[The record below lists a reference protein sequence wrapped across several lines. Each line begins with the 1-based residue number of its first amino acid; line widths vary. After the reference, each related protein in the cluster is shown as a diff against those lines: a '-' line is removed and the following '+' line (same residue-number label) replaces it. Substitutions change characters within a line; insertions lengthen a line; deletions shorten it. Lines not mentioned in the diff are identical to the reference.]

1 MSFAPPTPVEITRIE
16 IGSVDDEKITV
27 TAQFNPAQLEISQ
40 TVPWKKPDSA
50 NKQNEDKG
58 KKGGKAA
65 KPGKGGAPASP
76 TDNAM
81 ALEFTGAEGRS
92 MTLEL
97 LFDGFEKDDHPGV
110 KNKDKKTVA
119 DKVGVLEELATIR
132 KPGSTKDA
140 ERIPHKCVVTYKA
153 LGKDGKFVCV
163 IESLTT
169 KYTMFAPDG
178 TPLRATCTV
187 KLKEA
192 GTVTKAKEKK

>member
-1 MSFAPPTPVEITRIE
+1 MSFAPPTRIK
-16 IGSVDDEKITV
+16 IGSVDDETITV

-40 TVPWKKPDSA
+40 TVPWKKPESA

-58 KKGGKAA
+58 GKGGKAA
-65 KPGKGGAPASP
+65 KPGAAPA

-97 LFDGFEKDDHPGV
+97 LFDGFENDDLGFA
-110 KNKDKKTVA
+110 KKEDGAKSQTVA
-119 DKVGVLEELATIR
+119 DKVGVLETLATIR
-132 KPGSTKDA
+132 VPDSKKDS

-153 LGKDGKFVCV
+153 LGKSGKFVCV

>member
-1 MSFAPPTPVEITRIE
+1 MSFDPPTRIS
-16 IGSVDDEKITV
+16 IGSVDVKELTV

-40 TVPWKKPDSA
+40 TVPWKKPESA

-58 KKGGKAA
+58 TKGGKAA
-65 KPGKGGAPASP
+65 KPGAAAK

-81 ALEFTGAEGRS
+81 ALEFTGAEGRG

-97 LFDGFEKDDHPGV
+97 LFDGFEKNESP
-110 KNKDKKTVA
+110 NTVA
-119 DKVGVLEELATIR
+119 EKVAVLEKLATIR
-132 KPGSTKDA
+132 EPDSKKDA

-153 LGKDGKFVCV
+153 IGKFVCV